1 MVGFKMIEERSQIY
15 MFKHPISILRLT
27 GFVDGLSLLLL
38 LCIAMPLKYWAD
50 MPEAV
55 SIVGAA
61 HGFIF
66 IAYLCSIIFA
76 QLRIQWN
83 VGISLLALLVAFI
96 PGGNLALDYFYLKKQ
111 HHRQIKPFQKSWIVY
126 CIIFFT
132 FIDLFTQLPVMSTF
146 ATSVGATAVIAGFIV
161 GMYSLTNTFGN
172 ILSGILTDRIGPLSV
187 LFFGLLTTSLTL
199 SLYNFVDNVQAL
211 LVVRFLHGFVGGLV
225 VPAAFALLA
234 NITKEEKQGSQ
245 SAVTGSF
252 VGIAAILGPAYSGIM
267 ASRTSVPF
275 VFTTVAIFGA
285 CLILLMVVFL
295 RSVVNKNK
303 KAKEDKV
310 KLSWNRNLIQSYFGA
325 FFLMFSQ
332 GALAYL
338 LPLHVQ
344 ELGYSSRLS
353 GTLMSM
359 FGIVAVLVFVLPTNR
374 MFDRISPIYTLT
386 AGMSFIGISQILI
399 GQMTSQGI
407 LYAVLALYGF
417 GFALLFPSINTLL
430 IKSTKPEVR
439 GKAYG
444 YFYAFFSLGTVAGSS
459 GLGLLPFGLEDRF
472 IFTGGLL
479 ILIALLLLTL
489 TIGKLNSRV
498 SH

>member
-1 MVGFKMIEERSQIY
+1 MLK
-15 MFKHPISILRLT
+15 KHPITILRLT
-27 GFVDGLSLLLL
+27 GFIDGLSLLLL
-38 LCIAMPLKYWAD
+38 LGVAMPLKYFANQPG
-50 MPEAV
+50 MV
-55 SIVGAA
+55 TIVGSA

-66 IAYLCSIIFA
+66 IAYLCAVIYT

-83 VGISLLALLVAFI
+83 VGLSLTALLVAFV
-96 PGGNLALDYFYLKKQ
+96 PFGNVAFDFYLKKQ
-111 HHRQIKPFQKSWIVY
+111 LHRPTKPFQKSWVVY

-146 ATSVGATAVIAGFIV
+146 ATSVGASAMVAGFIV
-161 GMYSLTNTFGN
+161 GIYSLTNTFGN
-172 ILSGILTDRIGPLSV
+172 ILSGILTDRIGPLIV
-187 LFFGLLTTSLTL
+187 LFVGLLTTSFTL
-199 SLYNFVDNVQAL
+199 SFYNFVDGVASL
-211 LVVRFLHGFVGGLV
+211 LILRFVHGFVGGLV

-234 NITKEEKQGSQ
+234 NMTRAEKQGSQ

-267 ASRTSVPF
+267 AARMSVPF
-275 VFTTVAIFGA
+275 VFTTVSIFGL
-285 CLILLMVVFL
+285 CLIVLMVLFL
-295 RSVVNKNK
+295 RSMGQKVTSK
-303 KAKEDKV
+303 KDMKV
-310 KLSWNRNLIQSYFGA
+310 KLKWNRCLIQSYFGA

-353 GTLMSM
+353 GTLLSM
-359 FGIVAVLVFVLPTNR
+359 FGIVAVLIFVLPTNKI
-374 MFDRISPIYTLT
+374 FDRIPSIYTLSI
-386 AGMSFIGISQILI
+386 GMVFIGLSQILI

-407 LYAVLALYGF
+407 LYAVLALYGV

-430 IKSTKPEVR
+430 IHATEPEVR

-459 GLGLLPFGLEDRF
+459 GLGLLPFNLEGSF
-472 IFTGGLL
+472 IFTGVLL
-479 ILIALLLLTL
+479 ISIAGLLLLLT
-489 TIGKLNSRV
+489 V
-498 SH
+498 SQKKTSVSVS